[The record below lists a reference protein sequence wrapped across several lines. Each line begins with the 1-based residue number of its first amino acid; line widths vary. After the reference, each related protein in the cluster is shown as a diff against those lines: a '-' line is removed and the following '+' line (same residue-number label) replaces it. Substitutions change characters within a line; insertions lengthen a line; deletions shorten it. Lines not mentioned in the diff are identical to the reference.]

1 MPTYYLIPYRNGT
14 KIGEKEDI
22 YPLLLDDDR
31 DRAIFPEKLKQWTVE
46 IHCGNTRMKC
56 VACQK
61 YIHDN
66 VKFASLSLYLMYD
79 ADTHIL
85 SHNTNYHPFTGLS
98 YRNNDDEDLIS
109 LPREFTLPL
118 REDLP
123 PVSILPPLGPRTPCN
138 VQEASRNP
146 INDVDDPIIGVDDV
160 LATPHR
166 MPDPPGSTPFN
177 FSSPLPTRL
186 SSHHMLARSS
196 EDGVV
201 IDDIAAVRAELAAT
215 HTQLQA
221 ALARNALLSP
231 LEKEKEKKISTMA
244 NTSTPIIKEEEE
256 DPFSLLPHTTTS
268 SSLSSSSEED
278 PLSFSSSC
286 RAFWNNTTT
295 SSSSSSLSSSSEED
309 EDEDEDD
316 EASSTLFVLNL
327 PPHMTTTSSSTSS
340 SISSITTLANT
351 GTPIIKVESSS
362 SDEDEDDEALFVV
375 NLPPHTT
382 TSSSSSWSAPIVLNL
397 PPHMTSSS
405 STSSSISS
413 ITTPFLEQP
422 LLLIEILEDRNIYTD
437 DIEAYQ
443 YLVHHQGPGYSA
455 TSYSFNVVV
464 HYLLPNVQIQHT
476 VNINHQ
482 DDDVHLLFYNNT
494 HPMGISINDIFVDD
508 NADDFM
514 SIGSASLIMFDRNDG
529 FDTPAPTAAPTSL
542 LLDPSASINQLYD
555 HLLLNPDDF
564 DSAPTAAAP
573 TYNHL
578 LLDPSYVYDPNDFII
593 EV

>member
-1 MPTYYLIPYRNGT
+1 
-14 KIGEKEDI
+14 
-22 YPLLLDDDR
+22 
-31 DRAIFPEKLKQWTVE
+31 
-46 IHCGNTRMKC
+46 
-56 VACQK
+56 
-61 YIHDN
+61 
-66 VKFASLSLYLMYD
+66 
-79 ADTHIL
+79 
-85 SHNTNYHPFTGLS
+85 
-98 YRNNDDEDLIS
+98 
-109 LPREFTLPL
+109 
-118 REDLP
+118 
-123 PVSILPPLGPRTPCN
+123 
-138 VQEASRNP
+138 
-146 INDVDDPIIGVDDV
+146 
-160 LATPHR
+160 
-166 MPDPPGSTPFN
+166 
-177 FSSPLPTRL
+177 
-186 SSHHMLARSS
+186 
-196 EDGVV
+196 
-201 IDDIAAVRAELAAT
+201 
-215 HTQLQA
+215 
-221 ALARNALLSP
+221 
-231 LEKEKEKKISTMA
+231 MA

-268 SSLSSSSEED
+268 SSLSSSS
-278 PLSFSSSC
+278 
-286 RAFWNNTTT
+286 
-295 SSSSSSLSSSSEED
+295 
-309 EDEDEDD
+309 
-316 EASSTLFVLNL
+316 
-327 PPHMTTTSSSTSS
+327 
-340 SISSITTLANT
+340 
-351 GTPIIKVESSS
+351 
-362 SDEDEDDEALFVV
+362 DEDEDDEALFVV

-382 TSSSSSWSAPIVLNL
+382 TSSSSS
-397 PPHMTSSS
+397 
-405 STSSSISS
+405 TSSSISS
-413 ITTPFLEQP
+413 ITTPFIDQP

-437 DIEAYQ
+437 DIQAYQ